1 MSLLRKLAAL
11 AAFATGAGALA
22 FSGWALHEALT
33 ADDPA
38 IEYLVFAAPVVIVII
53 GLFTLLAWALGWY
66 LWHTPPAEGRQSGA
80 SSGTPVR
87 RLQTRPY
94 EPPHVG
100 PRTAAGSGAGG

>member
-11 AAFATGAGALA
+11 AAFAAGAGALA

-33 ADDPA
+33 AEDPA
-38 IEYLVFAAPVVIVII
+38 IEYLLFAAPVVIVII
-53 GLFTLLAWALGWY
+53 GLFTLLSWALGWF
-66 LWHTPPAEGRQSGA
+66 LWNVPPAERHPPEAA
-80 SSGTPVR
+80 SVTPVR

-100 PRTAAGSGAGG
+100 PRTAAGFGARS